1 MFEEMINTIQLG
13 DSYELIKKIPDK
25 SIDLI
30 ITDPPYEIETE
41 GGNTNIGQN
50 LKNNMLKELNDLE
63 ITKGIDYSL
72 LEQYIRVMKKINIYI
87 WCNKKQIFEYLKFFV
102 EKHKC
107 SFEIMTWCKTNPTPL
122 CGGNY
127 LIDKEFCLYFRKGIK
142 LNTTFDTA
150 WTYWII
156 PKNILDKEKYKHP
169 TIKPLTIIKTLINN
183 SSEVGG
189 VVLDTFVGS
198 GTTCVAAK
206 ETGRRYIGME
216 IDKEYWKIANDRLNG
231 INANG
236 QMSIFTDFDKV

>member
-87 WCNKKQIFEYLKFFV
+87 YGVIKNKYL
-102 EKHKC
+102 
-107 SFEIMTWCKTNPTPL
+107 
-122 CGGNY
+122 
-127 LIDKEFCLYFRKGIK
+127 
-142 LNTTFDTA
+142 
-150 WTYWII
+150 
-156 PKNILDKEKYKHP
+156 NI
-169 TIKPLTIIKTLINN
+169 
-183 SSEVGG
+183 
-189 VVLDTFVGS
+189 
-198 GTTCVAAK
+198 
-206 ETGRRYIGME
+206 
-216 IDKEYWKIANDRLNG
+216 
-231 INANG
+231 
-236 QMSIFTDFDKV
+236 